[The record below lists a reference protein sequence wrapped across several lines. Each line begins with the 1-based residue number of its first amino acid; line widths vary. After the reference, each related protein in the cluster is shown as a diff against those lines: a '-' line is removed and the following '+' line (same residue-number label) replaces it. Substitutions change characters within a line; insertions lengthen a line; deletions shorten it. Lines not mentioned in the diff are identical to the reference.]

1 MLTSKHHDGY
11 TLWPSKFSFGWNSV
25 DIGPHRN
32 LIAELADAVRTNTS
46 MRFGL
51 YHSLFEWFNPLYL
64 SDKAKSFGDNQ
75 FVVNKVNI
83 FVEYVFHRWR

>member
-11 TLWPSKFSFGWNSV
+11 TLWPSKYSFGWNSV
-25 DIGPHRN
+25 DVGPKRN
-32 LIAELADAVRTNTS
+32 IIAELADAVRTNTT
-46 MRFGL
+46 MKFGL
-51 YHSLFEWFNPLYL
+51 YHSLYEWFNPLYM

-83 FVEYVFHRWR
+83 FIPYFP